1 MKNIAFIGIGLMGAP
16 MAKNLLKSKYK
27 LKVFNRTK
35 KKALQLKKNGA
46 VVCDSIKD
54 AVFGQDVIITM
65 PVSYTHL
72 TLPTICSV

>member
-35 KKALQLKKNGA
+35 KKGFA
-46 VVCDSIKD
+46 IKEEW
-54 AVFGQDVIITM
+54 
-65 PVSYTHL
+65 S
-72 TLPTICSV
+72 CSL